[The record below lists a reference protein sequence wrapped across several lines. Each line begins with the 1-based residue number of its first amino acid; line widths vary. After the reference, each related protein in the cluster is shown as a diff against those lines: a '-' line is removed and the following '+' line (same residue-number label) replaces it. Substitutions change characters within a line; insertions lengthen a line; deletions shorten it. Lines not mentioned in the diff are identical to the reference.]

1 MTNNDMAVVWT
12 FVGSLA
18 TVKLLTS
25 IMILYYFPSWHTLVL
40 VLALSVVWIVPPF
53 YYFTRHSRGRYRL
66 LRARVRRNELLRQ
79 EWEVEET
86 QPQSRA

>member
-1 MTNNDMAVVWT
+1 MAVVWT

-18 TVKLLTS
+18 ALKFLTS

-40 VLALSVVWIVPPF
+40 VLALSVAWIVLPF
-53 YYFTRHSRGRYRL
+53 YYIARNPRSRYRL

-79 EWEVEET
+79 EWDVEGSET
-86 QPQSRA
+86 RRQAQR